1 MDQETQGVI
10 QYLEKLV
17 EENTAQSR
25 NLQKQLRFTRLLAIA
40 ACALAGAFL
49 AALLCI
55 APPLLRTVKQA
66 DGLMEQV
73 SAAVENAD
81 QALSQ
86 VTQTLTE
93 ADKALLEI
101 QSMFDEDGLMSQ
113 TGDALAQAME
123 KVDSMD
129 IESLNKAIR
138 DLGDVVEPL
147 ANFFNKFH

>member
-40 ACALAGAFL
+40 ACALAG
-49 AALLCI
+49 
-55 APPLLRTVKQA
+55 QA

-81 QALSQ
+81 QAISQ

-93 ADKALLEI
+93 ADKALLGI
-101 QSMFDEDGLMSQ
+101 QSMFDEDGLMNQ

-147 ANFFNKFH
+147 ADFFNKFH

>member
-55 APPLLRTVKQA
+55 VPPLLRTVKQA

-81 QALSQ
+81 QAISQ
-86 VTQTLTE
+86 LTE
-93 ADKALLEI
+93 ADKALLGI
-101 QSMFDEDGLMSQ
+101 QSMFDEDGLMNQ

-138 DLGDVVEPL
+138 DLGDVMEPL
-147 ANFFNKFH
+147 ADFFNKFH